1 MNKSTQKFDSEKFA
15 KRLHDRRAEL
25 GLSMREVGEK
35 AKIDHTVI
43 YKYEKNKFSQPSF
56 LTVASISSALNV
68 SPKWL
73 CGEVDDPTPDER
85 YENAPQQIGVQLN
98 TKEEEYITTIREIGS
113 ILGGEYLDSLIEQA
127 QTLLNVLTAKK
138 EKKI

>member
-1 MNKSTQKFDSEKFA
+1 MNKSTQKVDGEKLA
-15 KRLHDRRAEL
+15 QRLHDRRAEL

-35 AKIDHTVI
+35 AHIDHTIV
-43 YKYEKNKFSQPSF
+43 YKYEKNKATRPY
-56 LTVASISSALNV
+56 SATIAVFAHVLDV

-73 CGEVDDPTPDER
+73 CGETDDPTPDR

-98 TKEEEYITTIREIGS
+98 TKEEEYITTIREIVD
-113 ILGGEYLDSLIEQA
+113 ILGDSYIDTLIEQA
-127 QTLLNVLTAKK
+127 QTLLNALTAKK